1 MRNTILALA
10 SAGSLTVIGVV
21 PAFATGACAGYP
33 DLRNC
38 PIYGVY
44 DNSNS
49 YEEQSSYPLENSYQ
63 QPYRTTRH
71 ARYYGGGY
79 YRHG

>member
-1 MRNTILALA
+1 MRYTILALV
-10 SAGSLTVIGVV
+10 SAGSLTLIGVA

-44 DNSNS
+44 DNSNA
-49 YEEQSSYPLENSYQ
+49 YEQSNSYQLENSYQ

-71 ARYYGGGY
+71 ARYNGGY

>member
-1 MRNTILALA
+1 MRNTILALV
-10 SAGSLTVIGVV
+10 SAGSLTLIGVA

-44 DNSNS
+44 DNPNA
-49 YEEQSSYPLENSYQ
+49 YEQSNSYQ
-63 QPYRTTRH
+63 QPYRTRH
-71 ARYYGGGY
+71 ARYNGGY